1 MKNGTQS
8 KIGPRMKKKMKKRKK
23 SERQKESPKLSNWNK
38 WFFFYIVKFD
48 IYNEEGEILTQGS
61 VIEIRK
67 NVNWAIRL
75 LTIG

>member
-1 MKNGTQS
+1 
-8 KIGPRMKKKMKKRKK
+8 MKKKKKEWEREKKRAKN
-23 SERQKESPKLSNWNK
+23 SLIGIND
-38 WFFFYIVKFD
+38 FFFYIVKFD